1 MQTKLLLP
9 AAGSAISGQITGSIV
24 QYNPISS
31 TVGLFLLSIVSG
43 VNNTVAITSATI
55 DLQGSV
61 DDVVWVTL
69 LNVPIGSLKTPV
81 NQTDI
86 GSMGG
91 YRSYAQV
98 VQTMPHMRIVTSAA
112 LATGAGAPGTFLRAM
127 ILNG

>member
-9 AAGSAISGQITGSIV
+9 AAGSAISSQITGSIV

-31 TVGLFLLSIVSG
+31 TVGLFLLSIVST
-43 VNNTVAITSATI
+43 VNNTVTIASATI

-69 LNVPIGSLKTPV
+69 LNVPVGSLKTPV

>member
-1 MQTKLLLP
+1 MQTKLLLS

-31 TVGLFLLSIVSG
+31 TVGLFLLSIVS
-43 VNNTVAITSATI
+43 TVTTPIAPTSATV

-69 LNVPIGSLKTPV
+69 LNVPVGSLKTPV

-86 GSMGG
+86 GTTGG

-98 VQTMPHMRIVTSAA
+98 VQTMPHMRIVTSGA
-112 LATGAGAPGTFLRAM
+112 LATGNGASSTYLRAM

>member
-1 MQTKLLLP
+1 MQTKLLLS

-31 TVGLFLLSIVSG
+31 TVGLFLLSIVS
-43 VNNTVAITSATI
+43 TVTTPIAPTSATV

-69 LNVPIGSLKTPV
+69 LNVPVGSLKTPV

-86 GSMGG
+86 GNTGG

-98 VQTMPHMRIVTSAA
+98 VQTMPHMRIVTSGA
-112 LATGAGAPGTFLRAM
+112 LATGNGALSTYLRAM